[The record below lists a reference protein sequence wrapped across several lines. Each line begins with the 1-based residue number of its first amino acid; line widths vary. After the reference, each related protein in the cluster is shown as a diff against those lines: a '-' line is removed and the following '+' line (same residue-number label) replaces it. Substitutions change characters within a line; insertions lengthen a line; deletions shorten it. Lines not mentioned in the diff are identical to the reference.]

1 MGTKPKVA
9 LIVGIVSFSRS
20 ELYTGLS
27 AFRKDSQLHRIAPSG
42 SKTDCDGEGKM
53 YAWYVQSCVRLS
65 QPIPLKGK
73 EHVTKFR
80 QKQCYTVSC
89 VGECATV
96 GSMHEASAIAE
107 NARDQGGAVVRRRP
121 ASNIRE
127 PAGKR
132 HRAAREPAEREG
144 LFFDPQVGA
153 WCGMHALN
161 NYCLAGALVDQD
173 ACRAASRLVAKRL
186 SV

>member
-1 MGTKPKVA
+1 
-9 LIVGIVSFSRS
+9 
-20 ELYTGLS
+20 
-27 AFRKDSQLHRIAPSG
+27 
-42 SKTDCDGEGKM
+42 
-53 YAWYVQSCVRLS
+53 
-65 QPIPLKGK
+65 
-73 EHVTKFR
+73 
-80 QKQCYTVSC
+80 
-89 VGECATV
+89 
-96 GSMHEASAIAE
+96 MHEASEIPGDSSQMAKASAI
-107 NARDQGGAVVRRRP
+107 DQGGAVVRRRP